1 MTTELVG
8 LIAATI
14 ALGTLLYAAMR
25 GLRKDVRSEI
35 AHVRGE
41 IGVLR
46 EEMKTGHSALR
57 EEMKTG
63 DSALREEMRSGDSA
77 LREEMRTGDSALR
90 EEIGGLR
97 DQMQAGDASLRQ
109 EMLTG
114 HASLREDMQA
124 SLAPLRQD
132 MQAGF
137 KELNTRVGT
146 VEHRLAKVE
155 GIIEGLFWGT
165 RNLPPDSPREGV
177 A

>member
-1 MTTELVG
+1 MYVTTELVG

-25 GLRKDVRSEI
+25 GLRQDVRSEI

-41 IGVLR
+41 IGV
-46 EEMKTGHSALR
+46 
-57 EEMKTG
+57 
-63 DSALREEMRSGDSA
+63 

-97 DQMQAGDASLRQ
+97 DQMQAGDASLRE
-109 EMLTG
+109 EMVTG

-132 MQAGF
+132 TQVGL

-165 RNLPPDSPREGV
+165 RNQPPDSPREGV